1 MLYAAPVHLYLHQIK
16 SEEEKKKKDRRKK
29 RFLCLVVK
37 LLGIGATNPLQRVQI
52 IQAVITRRNGISGA
66 SCSDLSLS

>member
-1 MLYAAPVHLYLHQIK
+1 
-16 SEEEKKKKDRRKK
+16 
-29 RFLCLVVK
+29 LVVK